1 MVERK
6 FKTSAFI
13 RKNTKELRDK
23 LRELGYEVSGCD
35 NPNLCIATSALIGGV
50 SFIREDSFDDTN
62 PHTTWNCAGRVDCGY
77 DDEKFL
83 SIVSLK

>member
-23 LRELGYEVSGCD
+23 LREIGYEVKDCD
-35 NPNLCIATSALIGGV
+35 NPNLCIATSSLSGGV
-50 SFIREDSFDDTN
+50 TFIREELFDSTN
-62 PHTTWNCAGRVDCGY
+62 PHITWNCAGRVDCGY

-83 SIVSLK
+83 SIVSMK